1 MTAKPVHS
9 MVRVVDEAR
18 ATDFY
23 RRAFGLV
30 PVDRIAFDDFTLIYL
45 RNATSPFELELTVN
59 KGHAAPYALGDGY
72 GHFAVVVDD
81 LEGEH
86 ARMEAEQLNP
96 GPLRELKHTG
106 TRLARFFFIKDPDGY
121 NIEVIERGGRFG

>member
-1 MTAKPVHS
+1 MTATPVHS
-9 MVRVVDEAR
+9 MVRVIDEAR

-30 PVDRIAFDDFTLIYL
+30 PADRIAFDDFTLIYL

-59 KGHAAPYALGDGY
+59 KGRAEPYALGDGY

-81 LEGEH
+81 LDGEH
-86 ARMEAEQLNP
+86 ARMEADQLKP
-96 GPLRELKHTG
+96 GPLRELKHG
-106 TRLARFFFIKDPDGY
+106 GARVARFFFIKDPDGY
-121 NIEVIERGGRFG
+121 SIEVIERGGRFR

>member
-9 MVRVVDEAR
+9 MVRVVNETR

-45 RNATSPFELELTVN
+45 RNPTSPFELSS
-59 KGHAAPYALGDGY
+59 
-72 GHFAVVVDD
+72 
-81 LEGEH
+81 
-86 ARMEAEQLNP
+86 R
-96 GPLRELKHTG
+96 
-106 TRLARFFFIKDPDGY
+106 
-121 NIEVIERGGRFG
+121 